1 MKIAVLAGGYSPE
14 RDVSLVSGGLIA
26 AALRR
31 KGHSVALADIYLGIG
46 ETEDIESLFTVED
59 SFRWEIGDREP
70 DLKSLREKSGNGD
83 ALVGKNVI
91 KLCRAADVVFI
102 GLHGGMGENGQV
114 QALLDCYGIRYTGT
128 GYIGSLLA
136 MDKEISK
143 SMMRQAGVRVPG
155 GMTVY
160 PDTGAAEIERRVGYP
175 CVIKPCSCG
184 SSVGVSI
191 AGNREELERGL
202 ALAFEYEDR
211 ILVEE
216 KAEGREMTV
225 GILCGSPLPPVEIV
239 PKQGF
244 YDYKNKYQDGMTDER
259 CPPDITD
266 EEWRDMSDEAM
277 RAALALHIDV
287 QTYCRVDFILTDKGP
302 VCLEVNT
309 LPGMT
314 PLSLLPREAN
324 AVGIDY
330 DELCQIIVNSAFD
343 K

>member
-1 MKIAVLAGGYSPE
+1 MKIAVLAGGLSPE

-31 KGHSVALADIYLGIG
+31 KGHRVALADIYLGVKNA
-46 ETEDIESLFTVED
+46 DDLDALFTESD
-59 SFRWEIGDREP
+59 SFSWEIGDREP
-70 DLKSLREKSGNGD
+70 DLDSLKAGSGNGD
-83 ALVGKNVI
+83 ALVGENI
-91 KLCRAADVVFI
+91 IELCRAADVVFI

-143 SMMRQAGVRVPG
+143 KMLRQAGVPVPDG
-155 GMTVY
+155 ITA
-160 PDTGAAEIERRVGYP
+160 TGQTEVSVIEKKVGYP

-191 AGNREELERGL
+191 AENRDELVSGL
-202 ALAFEYEDR
+202 TAAFEYESR
-211 ILVEE
+211 VIVE
-216 KAEGREMTV
+216 KKVSGREMTV

-244 YDYKNKYQDGMTDER
+244 YDYKNKYQDGMTDEI

-266 EEWRDMSDEAM
+266 EEWM
-277 RAALALHIDV
+277 RLSETAVQAAVALRIDV
-287 QTYCRVDFILTDKGP
+287 MTYCRADFILTGNGP

-314 PLSLLPREAN
+314 PLSLLPREAK

>member
-1 MKIAVLAGGYSPE
+1 M
-14 RDVSLVSGGLIA
+14 SLVSGGLIA

-31 KGHSVALADIYLGIG
+31 KGHRVALADIYLGI
-46 ETEDIESLFTVED
+46 EDTADAESLFTDND

-70 DLKSLREKSGNGD
+70 DLKSLKEKSGNGD

-143 SMMRQAGVRVPG
+143 SMMRQAGVKVPDG
-155 GMTVY
+155 ITAY
-160 PDTGAAEIERRVGYP
+160 PGTGVAEIERRVGYP

-191 AGNREELERGL
+191 AKDREELEKGL
-202 ALAFEYEDR
+202 AFAFEYENR
-211 ILVEE
+211 VLVE
-216 KAEGREMTV
+216 KKISGREMTV
-225 GILCGSPLPPVEIV
+225 GILCGSPLPPVEII
-239 PKQGF
+239 PKHGF
-244 YDYKNKYQDGMTDER
+244 YDYRNKYQDGMTDEI
-259 CPPDITD
+259 CPPEITD
-266 EEWRDMSDEAM
+266 EEWRDLSEEAI
-277 RAALALHIDV
+277 RAAVALHIDV
-287 QTYCRVDFILTDKGP
+287 QTYCRVDFILTDKGT

-314 PLSLLPREAN
+314 PLSLLPREAK